1 MRTRRREPRGGRE
14 CFSRTLSDITQVFES
29 AEGSAERVLHVLEL
43 LRELVP
49 YEQCAFLEA
58 GPGREPCLVLMPS
71 VPPDE
76 RDLLMETLMKLF
88 GLFIEE
94 HTRPAQAPT
103 RPSGAHLAVP
113 LVGLD
118 EVIGVFF
125 VRRAKGAYGAG
136 HLRAL
141 SVIGAKLAAYL
152 TMLRARTEAAERTRQ
167 LEEAKRA
174 AEAANR
180 AKDEFLALVSHEL
193 KSPLSS
199 TLNWAHVLRSKG
211 TGKAERD
218 RALEAIERNV
228 RAQTKLIDDLL
239 DLSCVATAELRLDLR
254 AVEPA
259 KLIKAAIEGLRP
271 QAKRR
276 SIHLDAALDRSV
288 KLFAADP
295 DRLEQVVATL
305 LANAI
310 KFTPNGGRIEVHLE
324 RAGGDARIQVIDSG
338 EGIRREVLPRVF
350 EPFRQ
355 SDSSSTGR
363 SGGLRIGLAIV
374 KHLVELHGGRVRAES
389 PGEAKGT
396 TFTVEIPLAKEAAA
410 AQPEPAQAAELTE
423 AGALAGIRILVVD
436 DDRDMCDALQYF
448 LESYGAEVRIAVSA
462 AEALSELERSRP
474 DVLLSD
480 VAMPGE
486 SGYDLMRKIAA
497 REGGDA
503 LPAAA
508 LSSYAKAADHEQA
521 VAAGFR
527 TLLAKPIDSGALIAV
542 VADLAGRKLGK
553 SSPALTVRTQ

>member
-1 MRTRRREPRGGRE
+1 VTVRAS
-14 CFSRTLSDITQVFES
+14 FSRTLYDIAQVFES
-29 AEGSAERVLHVLEL
+29 AEASAERVLHVLDL
-43 LRELVP
+43 LRQLVP
-49 YEQCAFLEA
+49 YDQCALLYAE
-58 GPGREPCLVLMPS
+58 PGREPCLVPFPP
-71 VPPDE
+71 VPPNE
-76 RDLLMETLMKLF
+76 RDLLTDRLMKLF
-88 GLFIEE
+88 GLFTGEKA
-94 HTRPAQAPT
+94 RAAPT
-103 RPSGAHLAVP
+103 SRRPSAAHLAVP
-113 LVGLD
+113 LLGLD
-118 EVIGVFF
+118 EMIGVLF
-125 VRRAKGAYGAG
+125 VRRTRGTYGEE

-141 SVIGAKLAAYL
+141 SLIGAKVAAYL
-152 TMLRARTEAAERTRQ
+152 TMLRARDEAADRIRQ
-167 LEEAKRA
+167 LEEARRSA
-174 AEAANR
+174 DAANR

-218 RALEAIERNV
+218 GALEAIERNV

-239 DLSCVATAELRLDLR
+239 DLSCIATAELRLDLR

-338 EGIRREVLPRVF
+338 EGIRREVLPLVF

-355 SDSSSTGR
+355 ADNSSTGR
-363 SGGLRIGLAIV
+363 SGGLGIGLAIV

-410 AQPEPAQAAELTE
+410 AQPEAARAAEFAE
-423 AGALAGIRILVVD
+423 AGALAGIRILIVD
-436 DDRDMCDALQYF
+436 DDRDMCDALQYL
-448 LESYGAEVRIAVSA
+448 LESYGAEVTTAASA
-462 AEALSELERSRP
+462 AEALSELERSRL

-486 SGYDLMRKIAA
+486 SGYDLMRKIGA
-497 REGGDA
+497 REGRNA
-503 LPAAA
+503 PPAAA
-508 LSSYAKAADHEQA
+508 LSSYAKEADHEQA

-527 TLLAKPIDSGALIAV
+527 TLLAKPIDPEALIAV
-542 VADLAGRKLGK
+542 VADLAGRKRGK
-553 SSPALTVRTQ
+553 SSPTLAPRTQ